1 MNRPRLVACI
11 VFGLVAVVSARP
23 AARPNILWITTE
35 DMSAQ
40 LGCYGDAEA
49 RTPNLDRLAQE
60 SVRYTRAF
68 APAPV
73 CSPAR
78 SSLITGM
85 HAASLGTQRLRSQ
98 FPVPREVRAFSA
110 ELRAAGYY
118 CTNNVKTDYN
128 LAGEQDFI
136 RQAWDESSAKAH
148 WRNRPEGRSFFS
160 VINLMTTHQSRS
172 NGWPYADFEREVA
185 TQLSPAERT
194 DPATITLPPYY
205 PDTAESRR
213 TWARYRDCITVM
225 DKQVARIL
233 AQLAE
238 DGLAEN
244 TIVFYFSDH
253 GMGLPRGKRT
263 LYDSG
268 LHVPLL
274 IRFPEKWRHLAPA
287 QPGTTQDALVSFIDF
302 APTVLRLAGL
312 AAPAHYQGRP
322 FLGPDLPPR
331 RDYVHGSRDRVDD
344 AFDVARSVRDGR
356 WLYIRNYMPHLSWM
370 QPEGYSD
377 TSELR
382 REMKLLAG
390 AGKAEGGFAAYAAPR
405 RALEEL
411 YDTAA
416 DPHQLANLAADPHHQ
431 KTLQRLRTEL
441 RRWQLEIRDAG
452 YVTEPQMWARIRP
465 GESARDVVID
475 DTRYPLA
482 RLLAAADAVGREDQL
497 SEQRTQLCDP
507 DDAIRYWAAVGLHAQ
522 THLSSEDRSALHSA
536 LRDHSPTVCIETAA
550 ALAAHGEPAAA
561 LPVLQAA
568 LVTPSNIVAL
578 HAARALQS
586 MGSAAEPAFP
596 DMHKALA
603 KARREEAAGDD
614 YAMFIGFTL
623 SAALADQPGMD
634 AAPSQKGANPNRP

>member
-1 MNRPRLVACI
+1 MRRPCVIACALL
-11 VFGLVAVVSARP
+11 GLVAVASAQP
-23 AARPNILWITTE
+23 APRPNILWITTE

-40 LGCYGDAEA
+40 LGCYGDPEA
-49 RTPNLDRLAQE
+49 RTPNLDRLARE

-68 APAPV
+68 APAPA

-98 FPVPREVRAFSA
+98 FPVAREVRAFSA

-148 WRNRPEGRSFFS
+148 WRNRPEGRPFFS

-185 TQLSPAERT
+185 AQLSAAERT
-194 DPATITLPPYY
+194 DPATVTLPPYY

-287 QPGTTQDALVSFIDF
+287 QPGAVREELVSFIDF
-302 APTVLRLAGL
+302 APTMLRLADL
-312 AAPAHYQGRP
+312 PTPAHYQGRP
-322 FLGPDLPPR
+322 FLGSDLPPPR
-331 RDYVHGSRDRVDD
+331 AYVHGSRDRVDD
-344 AFDVARSVRDGR
+344 AFDVARNVRDGR

-377 TSELR
+377 TSDLR
-382 REMKLLAG
+382 REMKRLAG
-390 AGKAEGGFAAYAAPR
+390 EGKATGGFAAYAAPR

-411 YDTAA
+411 YDTAS
-416 DPHQLANLAADPHHQ
+416 DPHQLTNLAADPRHQ
-431 KTLQRLRTEL
+431 ADLQRLRTEL
-441 RRWQLEIRDAG
+441 RRWQLDIRDAG

-482 RLLAAADAVGREDQL
+482 RLLAAADAVGRDDQA
-497 SEQRTQLCDP
+497 SAQRTGLRDP
-507 DDAIRYWAAVGLHAQ
+507 DDAVRYWAAVGLNAQ
-522 THLSSEDRSALHSA
+522 IRLDAEDRAALHTA
-536 LRDHSPTVCIETAA
+536 LQDPSPTVRTEAA
-550 ALAAHGEPAAA
+550 SALAMHGEPAAA

-568 LVTPSNIVAL
+568 LATPSNMIAL

-586 MGSAAEPAFP
+586 MGPAAEPAFS
-596 DMHKALA
+596 DMHRALV
-603 KARREEAAGDD
+603 KARPEEAAGDD
-614 YAMFIGFTL
+614 YAMFIGFAL
-623 SAALADQPGMD
+623 SAALAGQPGLD
-634 AAPSQKGANPNRP
+634 AAPTQTGANPNKP